1 MPYQL
6 TFNSRYEYSSFDEG
20 ITVEMALGLG
30 EHIAACQAKVD
41 PGAQVCLFQ
50 REIGER
56 LGLDIEQGSRKI
68 LKTLAG
74 SLIAYG
80 HSVTLYTLGVEFDS
94 VVYFAADSGLS
105 RNLLGR
111 EGWLLKVRLALVDY
125 DSTLYLSPYQ
135 NQE

>member
-6 TFNSRYEYSSFDEG
+6 TFDSRYEYSSLEDG
-20 ITVEMALGLG
+20 ITIEAVLSLG
-30 EHIAACQAKVD
+30 ERAVVSQAKVD

-50 REIGER
+50 REIGEK
-56 LGLDIEQGSRKI
+56 LGLEVESGARRK
-68 LKTLAG
+68 LNTLTG
-74 SLIAYG
+74 SLVAYG
-80 HSVTLYTLGVEFDS
+80 HSVTLYTLGWEFDS
-94 VVYFAADSGLS
+94 LIYFAADYGLS